1 MQRATMAHQSRAD
14 LPSLQLTCLCGLHG
28 RPSAW
33 RFVVRDENGAV
44 VFEAEDEEPGVWG
57 ERLELLTVV
66 RGLESIG
73 AASRV
78 TVICQGCY
86 VRNGVRYGLPEWRE
100 NGWRWESY
108 GQWTPVKNADL
119 WQRLDHLQQCH
130 ELTFAMRRFDPAHNS
145 ADLFSARKPRKTE
158 KAANFA
164 HWIEWVKCLAAS
176 LVVRVRQGFALAAFS
191 LPVLGKRTV
200 FSEISGWFE
209 WEQCDPEPRR
219 EAA

>member
-1 MQRATMAHQSRAD
+1 MAHQSRAE

-33 RFVVRDENGAV
+33 RFVVRDESGTV

-57 ERLELLTVV
+57 ERLELLTAV
-66 RGLESIG
+66 RGLESIN
-73 AASRV
+73 AAARV
-78 TVICQGCY
+78 TVISQSSY

-130 ELTFAMRRFDPAHNS
+130 ELTFALRRFDAAHRPD
-145 ADLFSARKPRKTE
+145 DLLRSHGTTKRKG
-158 KAANFA
+158 AANFA
-164 HWIEWVKCLAAS
+164 HWLDWVKCRAS
-176 LVVRVRQGFALAAFS
+176 RLIGGIRRRIALVAHLFSIDPRRAL
-191 LPVLGKRTV
+191 
-200 FSEISGWFE
+200 FSELREWFE
-209 WEQCDPEPRR
+209 WEQCEPEPRR

>member
-1 MQRATMAHQSRAD
+1 MANQSRAE
-14 LPSLQLTCLCGLHG
+14 LPHLQLTCLCGLHG

-66 RGLESIG
+66 RGLESID

-78 TVICQGCY
+78 TVLCQSCY
-86 VRNGVRYGLPEWRE
+86 VKNGVRYGLSEWRE

-108 GQWTPVKNADL
+108 GQWTPVKNAEL
-119 WQRLDHLQQCH
+119 WQRLDRLQQCH
-130 ELTFAMRRFDPAHNS
+130 DLTFALRRIDQAHGS
-145 ADLFSARKPRKTE
+145 ANLLLPRATRTTR

-164 HWIEWVKCLAAS
+164 HWIDWVKSRAAS
-176 LVVRVRQGFALAAFS
+176 LVSWARKGLASAFS
-191 LPVLGKRTV
+191 SVPLPGGPSPLG
-200 FSEISGWFE
+200 EIGGWFE
-209 WEQCDPEPRR
+209 WEQCEPEPQR

>member
-1 MQRATMAHQSRAD
+1 MANQSRAE
-14 LPSLQLTCLCGLHG
+14 LPNLQLTCLCGLHG

-66 RGLESIG
+66 RGLESID

-78 TVICQGCY
+78 TVFCQGFY

-108 GQWTPVKNADL
+108 GQWTPVKHADL
-119 WQRLDHLQQCH
+119 WQRLDRLQQCH
-130 ELTFAMRRFDPAHNS
+130 ELTFALRRFDQAHGSTGLLNS
-145 ADLFSARKPRKTE
+145 RRAGKT
-158 KAANFA
+158 KKLANFA
-164 HWIEWVKCLAAS
+164 HWLDWVKSRAAS
-176 LVVRVRQGFALAAFS
+176 LVGRGYNSLTSAFGSAPPSSGSS
-191 LPVLGKRTV
+191 LLSAIG
-200 FSEISGWFE
+200 GWFE
-209 WEQCDPEPRR
+209 WERCEREPQR